1 MGRRSRGEIK
11 QKIVRQTSFQ
21 HLGIVVI
28 LSDKI
33 MEYIDVLDENG
44 NNTGEVRSRDEVHEK
59 GLWHRSVHVWFVN
72 ENNEV
77 LLQLR
82 SKSKEINPGSWD
94 ISAAGHAVA
103 GDESIEAA
111 EREIFEEIGVVISGN
126 QLVFLGQIKKTSIH
140 KDGLY
145 INNQFDD
152 IYLVKT
158 NLKLSDFKFNDGE
171 VEKVE
176 YIPLETLKEWV
187 KNGKTDLVPHPDEYE
202 LLFKS
207 I

>member
-1 MGRRSRGEIK
+1 ME
-11 QKIVRQTSFQ
+11 
-21 HLGIVVI
+21 IVVI

-33 MEYIDVLDENG
+33 MEYLDILDENG
-44 NNTGEVRSRDEVHEK
+44 NATGEVKSREEVHEK

-72 ENNEV
+72 EKNEV

-82 SKSKEINPGSWD
+82 SKTKEIHPGSWD
-94 ISAAGHAVA
+94 ISAAGHASQ
-103 GDESIEAA
+103 GDSSLEAA

-126 QLVFLGQIKKTSIH
+126 QLIFLGQIKKTSIH
-140 KDGLY
+140 KNGLY

-152 IYLVKT
+152 IYLVRT
-158 NLKLSDFKFNDGE
+158 NLKITDFKFNDGE

-176 YIPLETLKEWV
+176 YIPLETLKVWV
-187 KNGKTDLVPHPDEYE
+187 KEGKEELVPHPDEYE